1 MSQDAVAHRI
11 GVDYRLFQ
19 RWECGQRAPS
29 LFLLA
34 AWCQALG
41 CALVVTVPSPPG
53 LADRPAPSRGGSKT
67 AASSHPGFV
76 PEISRERLAG

>member
-1 MSQDAVAHRI
+1 MSQEAVAARI

-19 RWECGQRAPS
+19 RWEYGQRAPS
-29 LFLLA
+29 LFLLV

-41 CALVVTVPSPPG
+41 CALVVAVPSPPG

-76 PEISRERLAG
+76 PEISPERLAG